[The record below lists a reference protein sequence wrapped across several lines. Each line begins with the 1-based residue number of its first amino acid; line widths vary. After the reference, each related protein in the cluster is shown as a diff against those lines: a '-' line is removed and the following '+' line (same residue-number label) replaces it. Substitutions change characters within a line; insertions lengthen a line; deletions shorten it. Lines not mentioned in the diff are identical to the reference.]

1 MKKRTF
7 THLTVAARDRIEA
20 LLDAGHLQKEIAKI
34 LKVDKSTVSR
44 EIRKH
49 RKMTGV
55 YDAER
60 AQAKALVAR
69 SNSKYQGMKIEA
81 HPALKAYIIAE
92 LKKHRSP
99 DEIAGRMR
107 KEKRKVCVGTNA
119 IYKWL
124 RSAWGER
131 YCQYLC
137 TKRKRKKKQKH
148 LPKREMIPDRISVHD
163 KPKTKGLIEV
173 EGDTFVS
180 PKKAK
185 TTESGFLASVR
196 GVHLL
201 VGTKLPNLKPTT
213 MTVGVTQAMKPLAAD
228 LCILDNGIEN
238 KNHRDFPLDTYFC
251 DPHSPWQKPCVEGD
265 IGLLR
270 RWFIPKGT
278 DLREVSEKQ
287 LQTQLHILNGKY
299 RKSLGYAS
307 AYEIGVKRGIIETI
321 PEKPLA
327 VGVAFH

>member
-7 THLTVAARDRIEA
+7 THLTDTARDRIEA
-20 LLDAGHLQKEIAKI
+20 LLDAGHLQREIAKI

-44 EIRKH
+44 ELHKH
-49 RKMTGV
+49 RKKTGA

-60 AQAKALVAR
+60 AQEKAMVAR

-81 HPALKAYIIAE
+81 CPTLKAHIIGE
-92 LKKHRSP
+92 LQKLRSP
-99 DEIAGRMR
+99 DEIAGRMK
-107 KEKRKVCVGTNA
+107 KEKRRPRVGTNA

-124 RSAWGER
+124 RSSFGER

-148 LPKREMIPDRISVHD
+148 LPKREMIPDRISIHD
-163 KPKTKGLIEV
+163 KPKTRDLVEV

-180 PKKAK
+180 PKKLK
-185 TTESGFLASVR
+185 TTESGFLGSVR

-201 VGTKLPNLKPTT
+201 VGTKLSNLKPAT
-213 MTVGVTQAMKPLAAD
+213 MNAGVHRSMQPLSAD
-228 LCILDNGIEN
+228 LFILDNGIEN
-238 KNHRDFPLDTYFC
+238 KNHLDFPLDAYFC
-251 DPHSPWQKPCVEGD
+251 DPHSPWQKPHVEGD

-278 DLREVSEKQ
+278 DLREVSETQ
-287 LQTQLHILNGKY
+287 LQTHLHILNGKY

-321 PEKPLA
+321 PEKPLTG
-327 VGVAFH
+327 GVAFH

>member
-7 THLTVAARDRIEA
+7 THLGVTARDRIEA
-20 LLDAGHLQKEIAKI
+20 LIDAGHLQCEIAKI

-44 EIRKH
+44 EIRRH
-49 RKMTGV
+49 RRKTGA

-60 AQAKALVAR
+60 AQQKAMAAR

-81 HPALKAYIIAE
+81 HSALKTHIIAK
-92 LKKHRSP
+92 LQQYRSP
-99 DEIAGRMR
+99 DEIAGRMK
-107 KEKRKVCVGTNA
+107 KEKQNLRVDTSA

-124 RSAWGER
+124 RSPFGER
-131 YCQYLC
+131 YCKYLC
-137 TKRKRKKKQKH
+137 TKRKRRKKQTH
-148 LPKREMIPDRISVHD
+148 LPKREMIPDRISIRD
-163 KPKTKGLIEV
+163 KPKTKGLVEV
-173 EGDTFVS
+173 EGDTFLS
-180 PKKAK
+180 PRKAK
-185 TTESGFLASVR
+185 TTESGFLGSVR

-213 MTVGVTQAMKPLAAD
+213 MTAGVTHAMEPLAAD
-228 LCILDNGIEN
+228 LFILDNGIEN
-238 KNHRDFPLDTYFC
+238 KNHLDFPLDAYFC
-251 DPHSPWQKPCVEGD
+251 DPHSPWQKPHVEGD

-278 DLREVSEKQ
+278 DLRGVSEKQ
-287 LQTQLHILNGKY
+287 LQTYLHILNGKY

-321 PEKPLA
+321 PERPLA
-327 VGVAFH
+327 V

>member
-7 THLTVAARDRIEA
+7 THLTVTARDRIEA
-20 LLDAGHLQKEIAKI
+20 LLDAGHLQREIAKI

-44 EIRKH
+44 ELNKH
-49 RKMTGV
+49 RKKTGV

-60 AQAKALVAR
+60 AQEKAMVAR

-81 HPALKAYIIAE
+81 HPTLKAHIIGE
-92 LKKHRSP
+92 LQKLRSP
-99 DEIAGRMR
+99 DEIAGRME
-107 KEKRKVCVGTNA
+107 KEKRYPRVGTNA

-131 YCQYLC
+131 YCTYLC
-137 TKRKRKKKQKH
+137 TKRKRRKKQKH
-148 LPKREMIPDRISVHD
+148 LPKREMIPDRISIHD
-163 KPKTKGLIEV
+163 KPNMRGLIEV
-173 EGDTFVS
+173 EGDTFLS
-180 PKKAK
+180 PRKAK
-185 TTESGFLASVR
+185 TTESGFLGSVR

-201 VGTKLPNLKPTT
+201 VGTKLPNRKPDT
-213 MTVGVTQAMKPLAAD
+213 MTAGVTRSTHALSAD
-228 LCILDNGIEN
+228 LLILDNGIEN
-238 KNHRDFPLDTYFC
+238 KKHMDFPLDAYFC
-251 DPHSPWQKPCVEGD
+251 DPHSPWQKPHVEGD

-287 LQTQLHILNGKY
+287 LQTHLHILNGKY